1 MKNIKKNIK
10 KNKVKSSLMDIEP
23 GEHARISELKVT
35 GCMRRRL
42 LDIGLISGTEVEC
55 IGRSPCGDPSA
66 YMIRGAVIAIRS
78 DDSEKILITV

>member
-1 MKNIKKNIK
+1 MKKIKE
-10 KNKVKSSLMDIEP
+10 NKIKSSLKDIEP
-23 GEHARISELKVT
+23 GEHARIAELKIT

-42 LDIGLISGTEVEC
+42 LDIGLISGTDVEC

-78 DDSEKILITV
+78 DDCEKILITV